1 MKIEMIEYKTYEA
14 LNHEIIFNNR
24 HSGLLANMEY

>member
-1 MKIEMIEYKTYEA
+1 MKIEMIEHKASEG
-14 LNHEIIFNNR
+14 LNYEIIFNNR

>member
-1 MKIEMIEYKTYEA
+1 MKLEMIEYKTYES
-14 LNHEIIFNNR
+14 LNYEIIFNNH

>member
-1 MKIEMIEYKTYEA
+1 MKLEMIEYKASEG
-14 LNHEIIFNNR
+14 LNYEIILNNR